1 MRQLNDKQ
9 GKNQDDLQMLNRS
22 LVMRLIHKLG
32 VCSRAELAKRSGLT
46 KASITGIIQ
55 LLIDAGVVKEV
66 GLINGAKGRRSIGLS
81 LCLDHSLC
89 IGIRLTRKDVRSG
102 LFDVAGEIYAD
113 EQRLIPENSTPQDAM
128 AMMKDIIAKLLQKG
142 DGRKVLGIGLA
153 VPGPVIYDE
162 DKIAYMSAFPG
173 WENISIK
180 KELFEA
186 FGIPVL
192 LEHDGVCFAMAE
204 WWERDSEDYRLM
216 VCVLAGQGV
225 GAGIVDGGR
234 PIRGAL
240 GCAGEMG
247 HMSLNVHGPRCDC
260 GNFGCLEKYCSTLA
274 LEKRMAE
281 ALINHPEHPLYGR
294 APGYREILKAVREG
308 DELSVQL
315 FTEAA
320 TYLGYGIVNMI
331 NLLNPD
337 IVVVT
342 DSLAECDELMQSVL
356 ERTVKSRLSEKILS
370 RTKLVVKP
378 SSEFLAM
385 QAATSLIMDL
395 FLSSPIGA
403 AGDEAG
409 KQGE

>member
-1 MRQLNDKQ
+1 MMDKQ
-9 GKNQDDLQMLNRS
+9 GKNQDDLQKLNRA

-32 VCSRAELAKRSGLT
+32 ICSRAEVAKRSGLT
-46 KASITGIIQ
+46 KASITGITQ
-55 LLIDAGVVKEV
+55 QLIDAGVVKEV
-66 GLINGAKGRRSIGLS
+66 GLIDGIKGRRSIGLT
-81 LCLDHSLC
+81 LCLEHYLC
-89 IGIRLTRKDVRSG
+89 IGIRLTRKDVRGG

-113 EQRLIPENSTPQDAM
+113 EQRLIPLNSTPEDAM
-128 AMMKDIIAKLLQKG
+128 ALMKDIIEKLLQKG

-180 KELFEA
+180 KELYEA

-192 LEHDGVCFAMAE
+192 LEHDAVCFALSE
-204 WWERDSEDYRLM
+204 WWDRDSQNYRLM
-216 VCVLAGQGV
+216 VCVLVGQGV

-234 PIRGAL
+234 PVRGAL
-240 GCAGEMG
+240 GCAGEIG
-247 HMSLNVHGPRCDC
+247 HMTLDIRGPRCDC
-260 GNFGCLEKYCSTLA
+260 GNYGCMEKYASTLA

-281 ALINHPEHPLYGR
+281 ALKTRPEHPLYGR

-308 DELSVQL
+308 DELATEL
-315 FTEAA
+315 FTEAV
-320 TYLGYGIVNMI
+320 TYLGYGIVNLI

-342 DSLAECDELMQSVL
+342 DSMAECDELMQKVL
-356 ERTVKSRLSEKILS
+356 ERTVESRVSGKILS

-378 SSEFLAM
+378 SSEYLAM
-385 QAATSLIMDL
+385 QAATSLIVDL
-395 FLSSPIGA
+395 FLSSPIASEPATLEG
-403 AGDEAG
+403 GSR
-409 KQGE
+409 

>member
-1 MRQLNDKQ
+1 MTDKQ
-9 GKNQDDLQMLNRS
+9 GKNQDDLQKLNRS

-32 VCSRAELAKRSGLT
+32 VCSRAEVAKRSGLT
-46 KASITGIIQ
+46 KASITGITQ
-55 LLIDAGVVKEV
+55 QLIDAGVVKEV
-66 GLINGAKGRRSIGLS
+66 GLIDGAKGRRSIGLS
-81 LCLDHSLC
+81 LCLEHYLC
-89 IGIRLTRKDVRSG
+89 IGIRLTRKHVRGG

-113 EQRLIPENSTPQDAM
+113 EHRLISASSTPEDAM
-128 AMMKDIIAKLLQKG
+128 ALMKDIIEKLLQKG

-192 LEHDGVCFAMAE
+192 LEHDGVCFALSE
-204 WWERDSEDYRLM
+204 WWDRDSEDFRLM
-216 VCVLAGQGV
+216 VTVLAGQGI

-247 HMSLNVHGPRCDC
+247 HMSLDVHGPRCDC

-281 ALINHPEHPLYGR
+281 ALAKRPEHALYGST
-294 APGYREILKAVREG
+294 PGYREILKAAREG
-308 DELSVQL
+308 DMLSTQL

-320 TYLGYGIVNMI
+320 TYLGYGIVNII

-342 DSLAECDELMQSVL
+342 DSLAECDELMQTVL
-356 ERTVKSRLSEKILS
+356 ERTVRSRLSEKILS

-378 SSEFLAM
+378 SSEYQAM
-385 QAATSLIMDL
+385 QAATSLIVDL

-403 AGDEAG
+403 ETDKEGGDAL
-409 KQGE
+409 

>member
-1 MRQLNDKQ
+1 MTDKQ
-9 GKNQDDLQMLNRS
+9 GKNQDDLQKLNRS

-46 KASITGIIQ
+46 KASITGITQ

-66 GLINGAKGRRSIGLS
+66 GLIDGAKGRRSIGLS
-81 LCLDHSLC
+81 LCLEHYLC
-89 IGIRLTRKDVRSG
+89 IGIRLTRKDVRGG

-113 EQRLIPENSTPQDAM
+113 ERRLIPENSTPKHAM
-128 AMMKDIIAKLLQKG
+128 ALMKDIIEKLLKKG

-162 DKIAYMSAFPG
+162 DKIVHMSAFPG
-173 WENISIK
+173 WENVSIK
-180 KELFEA
+180 AELFEA

-192 LEHDGVCFAMAE
+192 AEHDGLCFALSE
-204 WWERDSEDYRLM
+204 WWDRDSQDYRLM

-225 GAGIVDGGR
+225 GAGLVDGGR

-247 HMSLNVHGPRCDC
+247 HMSLDVHGPRCDC
-260 GNFGCLEKYCSTLA
+260 GNYGCLEKYVSTLA
-274 LEKRMAE
+274 LERRMAE
-281 ALINHPEHPLYGR
+281 ALEARPEHPLYGR
-294 APGYREILKAVREG
+294 APGSREILKAVREG
-308 DELSVQL
+308 DALATQL
-315 FTEAA
+315 FTEAT
-320 TYLGYGIVNMI
+320 TYLGYGIVNII

-342 DSLAECDELMQSVL
+342 DSLAECDELMRQVL
-356 ERTVKSRLSEKILS
+356 DRTVRSRLSEKILS

-378 SSEFLAM
+378 SSEYQAM
-385 QAATSLIMDL
+385 QAATSLIVDM
-395 FLSSPIGA
+395 FLERPI
-403 AGDEAG
+403 EV
-409 KQGE
+409 

>member
-1 MRQLNDKQ
+1 MDKQ
-9 GKNQDDLQMLNRS
+9 GKNQDDLQKLNRS

-46 KASITGIIQ
+46 KASITGITQ

-66 GLINGAKGRRSIGLS
+66 GLIDGAKGRRSIGLS
-81 LCLDHSLC
+81 LCLEHYLC
-89 IGIRLTRKDVRSG
+89 VGIRLTRKDVRGG

-113 EQRLIPENSTPQDAM
+113 ERRLIP
-128 AMMKDIIAKLLQKG
+128 

-192 LEHDGVCFAMAE
+192 LEHDGVCFALSE
-204 WWERDSEDYRLM
+204 WWDRDSADFRLL
-216 VCVLAGQGV
+216 VAVLAGQGV
-225 GAGIVDGGR
+225 GAGLVDGGR

-247 HMSLNVHGPRCDC
+247 HMSLDVHGPRCDC
-260 GNFGCLEKYCSTLA
+260 GNFGCLEKYASTLA
-274 LEKRMAE
+274 LEKRMAQ
-281 ALINHPEHPLYGR
+281 ALETRPEHPLYGC
-294 APGYREILKAVREG
+294 APGYREILKAAREG
-308 DELSVQL
+308 DELSALL

-320 TYLGYGIVNMI
+320 TYLGYGIVNII

-342 DSLAECDELMQSVL
+342 DSLAECDELMQEVL

-370 RTKLVVKP
+370 RTKIVVKP
-378 SSEFLAM
+378 SSEYLAM
-385 QAATSLIMDL
+385 QAATSLIVDM

-403 AGDEAG
+403 EVEDGGEAM
-409 KQGE
+409 

>member
-1 MRQLNDKQ
+1 MTDKQ
-9 GKNQDDLQMLNRS
+9 GKNQDDLQKLNRS

-32 VCSRAELAKRSGLT
+32 VCSRAEVAKLSGLT
-46 KASITGIIQ
+46 KASITGITQ
-55 LLIDAGVVKEV
+55 QLIDAGVVKEV
-66 GLINGAKGRRSIGLS
+66 GLIEGAKGRRSIGIS
-81 LCLDHSLC
+81 LCMDHYLC
-89 IGIRLTRKDVRSG
+89 IGIRLTRKDVHGG
-102 LFDVAGEIYAD
+102 LFDVGGELYAD
-113 EQRLIPENSTPQDAM
+113 KRRLIPENSTPQDAM
-128 AMMKDIIAKLLQKG
+128 ALMKDIIEKLLKKG

-153 VPGPVIYDE
+153 VPGPLIYDE

-192 LEHDGVCFAMAE
+192 LEHDGVCFAISE
-204 WWERDSEDYRLM
+204 WWERDSADFRLM
-216 VCVLAGQGV
+216 VTVLAGQGV

-260 GNFGCLEKYCSTLA
+260 GNFGCLEKYCSTLV

-281 ALINHPEHPLYGR
+281 ALENHPEHPLYGST
-294 APGYREILKAVREG
+294 PDYREIIKAAREG
-308 DELSVQL
+308 DALSTQL
-315 FTEAA
+315 FSEAA
-320 TYLGYGIVNMI
+320 TYLGYGIVNVI

-342 DSLAECDELMQSVL
+342 DSLAEYDELMQSVL

-370 RTKLVVKP
+370 RTKIVVKP
-378 SSEFLAM
+378 SSEYLAM
-385 QAATSLIMDL
+385 QAATSLVVDM
-395 FLSSPIGA
+395 FLSSPISAETEKKGSKA
-403 AGDEAG
+403 L
-409 KQGE
+409 

>member
-1 MRQLNDKQ
+1 MTDKQ
-9 GKNQDDLQMLNRS
+9 GKNQDDLQKLNRA

-32 VCSRAELAKRSGLT
+32 ICSRAEVAKRSGLT
-46 KASITGIIQ
+46 KASITGITQ
-55 LLIDAGVVKEV
+55 QLIDAGVVKEV
-66 GLINGAKGRRSIGLS
+66 GLIDGAKGRRSIGLT
-81 LCLDHSLC
+81 LCLEHYLC
-89 IGIRLTRKDVRSG
+89 IGIRLTRKDVRGG

-113 EQRLIPENSTPQDAM
+113 EQRLIPLNSTPEDAM
-128 AMMKDIIAKLLQKG
+128 ALMKDIIEKLLQKG

-153 VPGPVIYDE
+153 VPGPIIYAE

-180 KELFEA
+180 KELYEA

-192 LEHDGVCFAMAE
+192 LEHDAVCFALSE
-204 WWERDSEDYRLM
+204 WWDRDSQNYRLM
-216 VCVLAGQGV
+216 VCVLVGQGV

-240 GCAGEMG
+240 GCAGEIG
-247 HMSLNVHGPRCDC
+247 HMTLDIRGPRCDC
-260 GNFGCLEKYCSTLA
+260 GNYGCMEKYASTLA

-281 ALINHPEHPLYGR
+281 ALKTRPEHPLYSR

-308 DELSVQL
+308 DELATEL
-315 FTEAA
+315 FTEAV
-320 TYLGYGIVNMI
+320 TYLGYGIVNLI

-342 DSLAECDELMQSVL
+342 DSMAECDELMQKVL
-356 ERTVKSRLSEKILS
+356 ERTVSSRVSEKILS

-378 SSEFLAM
+378 SSEYLAM
-385 QAATSLIMDL
+385 QAATSLIVDL
-395 FLSSPIGA
+395 FLSSPITAEPA
-403 AGDEAG
+403 APQDGTR
-409 KQGE
+409 

>member
-1 MRQLNDKQ
+1 MIDKQ
-9 GKNQDDLQMLNRS
+9 GKNQDDLQKLNRS

-32 VCSRAELAKRSGLT
+32 ICSRAELAKRSGLT
-46 KASITGIIQ
+46 KASITGITQ
-55 LLIDAGVVKEV
+55 QLIDAGVVKEV
-66 GLINGAKGRRSIGLS
+66 GLIDGAKGRRSIGLS
-81 LCLDHSLC
+81 LCLDHYLC
-89 IGIRLTRKDVRSG
+89 VGIRLTRKDVRGG

-113 EQRLIPENSTPQDAM
+113 ERRLIPENSTPQDAM
-128 AMMKDIIAKLLQKG
+128 ALMKDIIEKLLKKG

-192 LEHDGVCFAMAE
+192 LEHDGVCFALAE
-204 WWERDSEDYRLM
+204 WWDRDSQDYRLM
-216 VCVLAGQGV
+216 VTVLAGQGV
-225 GAGIVDGGR
+225 GAGLVDGGR

-247 HMSLNVHGPRCDC
+247 HMSLDVHGPRCDC
-260 GNFGCLEKYCSTLA
+260 GNFGCLEKYVSTLA

-281 ALINHPEHPLYGR
+281 ALEDRPEHPLYGL

-320 TYLGYGIVNMI
+320 TYLGYGIVNVV

-356 ERTVKSRLSEKILS
+356 ERTVRSRLSEKILS

-378 SSEFLAM
+378 SSEYLAM
-385 QAATSLIMDL
+385 QAATSLIVDM
-395 FLSSPIGA
+395 FLASPIDA
-403 AGDEAG
+403 EAEDG
-409 KQGE
+409 GEAP

>member
-1 MRQLNDKQ
+1 MRAVTDKQ
-9 GKNQDDLQMLNRS
+9 GKNQDDLQKLNRA

-32 VCSRAELAKRSGLT
+32 VCSRAEIANRSGLT
-46 KASITGIIQ
+46 KASITGITQQ
-55 LLIDAGVVKEV
+55 LIAAGVVKEA
-66 GLINGAKGRRSIGLS
+66 GLIDGAKGRRSIGLT
-81 LCLDHSLC
+81 LCLEHYLC
-89 IGIRLTRKDVRSG
+89 IGIRLTRKDVRGG

-113 EQRLIPENSTPQDAM
+113 ERRLIPENSTPEDAM
-128 AMMKDIIAKLLQKG
+128 ALMKDIIRKLLQKG
-142 DGRKVLGIGLA
+142 DGRRVLGIGLA

-173 WENISIK
+173 WGNISIK

-192 LEHDGVCFAMAE
+192 LEHDGVCFALSE
-204 WWERDSEDYRLM
+204 WWDRDSQNYRLM

-240 GCAGEMG
+240 GCAGEIG
-247 HMSLNVHGPRCDC
+247 HMSLDAHGPRCDC
-260 GNFGCLEKYCSTLA
+260 GNFGCMEQYASTLA

-281 ALINHPEHPLYGR
+281 ALKERPGHPLYGR

-308 DELSVQL
+308 DGLATEL
-315 FTEAA
+315 FTEAV
-320 TYLGYGIVNMI
+320 TYLGYGIVNLI
-331 NLLNPD
+331 NLINPD

-342 DSLAECDELMQSVL
+342 DSLAECDELMQKVL
-356 ERTVKSRLSEKILS
+356 ERTVKSRVSEKIMN

-378 SSEFLAM
+378 SSEYLAM
-385 QAATSLIMDL
+385 QAATSLIVDL
-395 FLSSPIGA
+395 FLSSPIDTDAGA
-403 AGDEAG
+403 PESAP
-409 KQGE
+409 

>member
-1 MRQLNDKQ
+1 
-9 GKNQDDLQMLNRS
+9 
-22 LVMRLIHKLG
+22 
-32 VCSRAELAKRSGLT
+32 
-46 KASITGIIQ
+46 
-55 LLIDAGVVKEV
+55 
-66 GLINGAKGRRSIGLS
+66 
-81 LCLDHSLC
+81 
-89 IGIRLTRKDVRSG
+89 
-102 LFDVAGEIYAD
+102 
-113 EQRLIPENSTPQDAM
+113 M
-128 AMMKDIIAKLLQKG
+128 ALMKDIIGRLLEKG

-180 KELFEA
+180 KELYEA

-192 LEHDGVCFAMAE
+192 LEHDGVCFALSE
-204 WWERDSEDYRLM
+204 WWDRDSQNYRLM

-240 GCAGEMG
+240 GCAGEIG
-247 HMSLNVHGPRCDC
+247 HMTLDIHGPRCDC
-260 GNFGCLEKYCSTLA
+260 GNYGCMEKYASTLA

-281 ALINHPEHPLYGR
+281 ALKTRPEHPLYGR

-308 DELSVQL
+308 DELATEL
-315 FTEAA
+315 FTEAV
-320 TYLGYGIVNMI
+320 TYLGYGIVNLI

-342 DSLAECDELMQSVL
+342 DSMAECDELMQKVL
-356 ERTVKSRLSEKILS
+356 ERTVESRVSEKILS

-378 SSEFLAM
+378 SSEYLAM
-385 QAATSLIMDL
+385 QAATSLIVDL
-395 FLSSPIGA
+395 FLSSPISAEPA
-403 AGDEAG
+403 APEGG
-409 KQGE
+409 GI